1 MIKAGIIGLALL
13 TAPYSFAADPVTDA
27 MQKAYVPYRAALFKT
42 NSKSQPESKQTIT
55 QAQHAWS
62 ELKNPLPIRRQP
74 GYLKTPQ
81 L

>member
-42 NSKSQPESKQTIT
+42 NSKSQ
-55 QAQHAWS
+55 HAWS

-74 GYLKTPQ
+74 CYLKTPQ